1 MQIFG
6 HWLIN
11 DKRWQKSFQLSSLSY
26 STLNVTRM
34 RDGPHSLYH
43 SYAVLDGF
51 QMANS
56 TNYCESEHAPWS
68 DIAFSCQPSHSRSTL
83 FFPPPLHFA
92 SSASKTLQADTQ
104 SLSSLCSVCPSYFI
118 HPWLTTSQEV
128 PNNPLTLRTISFIWA
143 AELRSINSADQ
154 CHNDCN
160 FNVTSHVHL
169 NIVFSALAN
178 LLMSV
183 INRPWLTM
191 ARQTL
196 WTQACRVSRWT
207 LGRPLLMAK
216 IGTRLLIY

>member
-1 MQIFG
+1 MAKKFSAVIIIIFNLER
-6 HWLIN
+6 HENAW
-11 DKRWQKSFQLSSLSY
+11 W
-26 STLNVTRM
+26 STLSVPLLCSVGRLP
-34 RDGPHSLYH
+34 DGKLHQLLWIRACTMIRHSLFMSTFTQSFH
-43 SYAVLDGF
+43 VVL
-51 QMANS
+51 
-56 TNYCESEHAPWS
+56 
-68 DIAFSCQPSHSRSTL
+68 
-83 FFPPPLHFA
+83 PPPLHFA